1 MTIIHLAMGMPEFDR
16 ACLQEGHAVLRLD
29 WGSMDHDTRQR
40 SIIENCYFLKA
51 DVLFMQLQTP
61 NVVDPSTLKEVR
73 DMGVMVINWTGDV
86 RDPIPQHY
94 IDLAP
99 HVDITAFTNHPD
111 VLTMR
116 EMGFDARFLQIG
128 YDPLIYNTLYRPPCR
143 PRIVFIGNDYRDR
156 FPLSQ
161 DRREKVD
168 ALHHA
173 FRSDFHA
180 YGKGFGKMVLK
191 GTDAEV
197 YKEALIAINLDHFD
211 RAGFFSDRYLR
222 SRACGA
228 YTING
233 TAMTTE
239 QLIEEVR
246 TALDNPAQTEA
257 LGMEQAE
264 STFANDR
271 WNDRIQKIENWWA
284 PPYHIRAHGPM
295 TDGTTASKR

>member
-16 ACLQEGHAVLRLD
+16 ACLEEGHRVLRLE
-29 WGSMDHDTRQR
+29 WGNMEHNARQKA
-40 SIIENCYFLKA
+40 IIDNCRNLKA

-116 EMGFDARFLQIG
+116 EMGFDARYLQIG
-128 YDPLIYNTLYRPPCR
+128 YDPLIYNTAHRPPNCSR
-143 PRIVFIGNDYRDR
+143 VVFIGNDYRDR

-168 ALHHA
+168 ALHHT
-173 FRSDFHA
+173 FRSKFHS
-180 YGKGFGKMVLK
+180 YGKGFGKMALK

-211 RAGFFSDRYLR
+211 RAGFYSDRYLR

-257 LGMEQAE
+257 LGKDQAE
-264 STFANDR
+264 STWANDR

-284 PPYHIRAHGPM
+284 PPYQIRAHGSS
-295 TDGTTASKR
+295 TAGTTASKQ